1 MICTLQAGNG
11 LEGKRAGRRM
21 VRERRRVRGGALR
34 IPGESPER
42 GHGLRFQARKP
53 DRKAGAS
60 VNGLRE
66 RQAAK
71 HRDQHVRASLQL

>member
-1 MICTLQAGNG
+1 M
-11 LEGKRAGRRM
+11 
-21 VRERRRVRGGALR
+21 RGGALR
-34 IPGESPER
+34 IPEESPER
-42 GHGLRFQARKP
+42 GHGLRFQAWKT
-53 DRKAGAS
+53 DRKAGSS